1 MGRNIFKSDISR
13 SRRTGV
19 YNIKTGL
26 QTTRLKFNSA
36 RFPCK
41 CITHV
46 QFNSGVRG
54 GAVGLGTAL
63 QAGRSRIRRP
73 MVSMEFFIDII
84 LPGRTMTLGLTQ
96 PLTENSIRIIS
107 WGKGG
112 RCVGL
117 KTLSSSCADCL
128 EIWEPLNILES
139 SEPVQACNGIALPLA
154 LQSNTTLHITVPC

>member
-1 MGRNIFKSDISR
+1 MYYTRTIQQWGTRWRSLFRHCATSRKVADSIPDGVNGIFHWHNPS
-13 SRRTGV
+13 
-19 YNIKTGL
+19 
-26 QTTRLKFNSA
+26 
-36 RFPCK
+36 
-41 CITHV
+41 
-46 QFNSGVRG
+46 
-54 GAVGLGTAL
+54 
-63 QAGRSRIRRP
+63 
-73 MVSMEFFIDII
+73 
-84 LPGRTMTLGLTQ
+84 GRTMTLGLTQ

-154 LQSNTTLHITVPC
+154 LQSNTTLHITVPCWLMLRHVSALNADHLQRAFFPWR